1 MFVSTVSFES
11 CSTSGRMS
19 RSSARLAS
27 KATRYCSVMLLISAS
42 VSYSRTTQ
50 SVRNMVESESV
61 DAYLFQRLKSGDV
74 AGLFLVEF
82 VVTPLNVSLEFSFP
96 CVEVANVVLI

>member
-1 MFVSTVSFES
+1 
-11 CSTSGRMS
+11 
-19 RSSARLAS
+19 
-27 KATRYCSVMLLISAS
+27 
-42 VSYSRTTQ
+42 
-50 SVRNMVESESV
+50 MVESESV